1 MECSQLF
8 FQDMHEKLWYI
19 TVNTGENTDPGNRC
33 NRIWHQEQNLPVV
46 VLISTNLF
54 KRVVSAL

>member
-1 MECSQLF
+1 
-8 FQDMHEKLWYI
+8 MHEKLWYI
-19 TVNTGENTDPGNRC
+19 TVNAGENTDPGNRC

-46 VLISTNLF
+46 VLTSTNLF